1 MKEMRSPYTGEVVK
15 TMDCGS
21 KPNLP
26 EVLQE
31 AAIRAY
37 LTGEQREKTDAA
49 ERYGIGAVDYAAFK
63 LAYRKAYGEQAVSN
77 ERAQTVIDTMTG
89 YTERQKAALFQ
100 TVAGTSPSKATGK
113 IANPYDAEIGLEL
126 YNSLHK

>member
-31 AAIRAY
+31 VAETMCDKFCKWPEVYRVNY
-37 LTGEQREKTDAA
+37 KDPDDATEA
-49 ERYGIGAVDYAAFK
+49 MYEERCKECPMIDI
-63 LAYRKAYGEQAVSN
+63 LA
-77 ERAQTVIDTMTG
+77 
-89 YTERQKAALFQ
+89 
-100 TVAGTSPSKATGK
+100 
-113 IANPYDAEIGLEL
+113 
-126 YNSLHK
+126 